1 MRTHLMSHV
10 VRRGVQHLT
19 RRQQYPDQLLQ
30 DAQAYEDAGP
40 EMEVQPRELLFIL
53 VTALVGFLVVCSV
66 RQRANASR
74 HLRRLLT
81 YPTTD
86 RLHYR
91 TSHVFSCHDRTLFH
105 HHDH

>member
-40 EMEVQPRELLFIL
+40 EMEVQPHEMLLIL
-53 VTALVGFLVVCSV
+53 ITALVGILIVCSV
-66 RQRANASR
+66 RHPATRCSR
-74 HLRRLLT
+74 HEMNADVPENRSTTPSDKSCRLL
-81 YPTTD
+81 P
-86 RLHYR
+86 
-91 TSHVFSCHDRTLFH
+91 
-105 HHDH
+105 